1 MKKEHTL
8 FTFIFCIAVI
18 SIFYSSTSP
27 PPLSPRMRGD
37 ERGGQMQRDMEIFF
51 PPDGISKGWKRT
63 SPIQFFTEENLY
75 EHIDGAAE
83 SFFAYQFQLCGAT
96 TYEPEQGGE
105 DFITVDI
112 YDMKTPL
119 NAYGMYRSELYP
131 DAKFVDI
138 GAEGYADAS
147 SINFWKDKYYVKLLA
162 TREDESFLAANTVI
176 AQAIADS
183 IYGRYS
189 VPYLAQLLPK
199 ESITENSEK
208 FVLDNVLGHEFLR
221 NGVAARYQI
230 GGQDKQFVLLDCKTE
245 EESRDTFS
253 TFKHYEEKSGK
264 NVAAVEE
271 LGDECFSAQDKYY
284 QRIIAVRMNKFI
296 IIALQVENEEATHAL
311 IKTFAPRISQMES
324 ARPAEIFFNGKRLD
338 ISPPAQ
344 MKGQNIW
351 LPVISFSQAIG
362 VSVTVNEEKIVIR
375 PNSGEFGYKE
385 IQLNRDSSDIYVEDG
400 TVFINWEQFLNLM
413 KVQYSVDSEKNEML
427 CEHVSNFLKN

>member
-1 MKKEHTL
+1 MKREHTL
-8 FTFIFCIAVI
+8 LAFIFCIAIIGV
-18 SIFYSSTSP
+18 SYSSTSANV
-27 PPLSPRMRGD
+27 
-37 ERGGQMQRDMEIFF
+37 EQMQRDMEIFF
-51 PPDGISKGWKRT
+51 PPEGISVGWKRA
-63 SPIQFFTEENLY
+63 SPTQFFTEENLY

-83 SFFAYQFQLCGAT
+83 SFFAYQFQLCGAA

-105 DFITVDI
+105 DFISVDI
-112 YDMKTPL
+112 YDMNTPL

-131 DAKFVDI
+131 EAKFVDI
-138 GAEGYADAS
+138 GAEGYADSS

-162 TREDESFLAANTVI
+162 TREDESFLAANTAI

-189 VPYLAQLLPK
+189 MPYLAQLLPK
-199 ESITENSEK
+199 EAIIEKSEK

-221 NGVAARYQI
+221 NGMVARYQI
-230 GGQDKQFVLLDCKTE
+230 GGQDKQFVLLDCQTE
-245 EESRDTFS
+245 EDSRGTFS
-253 TFKHYEEKSGK
+253 TFKRYEEKSDK
-264 NVAAVEE
+264 NVADVAG

-284 QRIIAVRMNKFI
+284 QRIIVVRMNKFV

-324 ARPAEIFFNGKRLD
+324 VRPAQIFFNGKRLD

-362 VSVTVNEEKIVIR
+362 ASATVDEEKIVIR
-375 PNSGEFGYKE
+375 YNDKE
-385 IQLNRDSSDIYVEDG
+385 IQLNRESSDIYIDDG

-413 KVQYSVDSEKNEML
+413 QVQYSVDSEKNEIL
-427 CEHVSNFLKN
+427 CTLKLDSIIERR